1 MKKPTTLIFRA
12 CAYLYRFSL
21 LALVATSSFSM
32 LTHSAAGKDLKVA
45 ETSGKL
51 EVSNDSVAIAF
62 SEKDGFVEITL
73 SAKDSGKSQA
83 LCRSF
88 RPASAKRDK
97 GNKLFDTTLTAHRYQ
112 ATELA
117 KGFRVVTKND
127 QQVVVRLTG
136 QDEKIKFTQE
146 FTIDADSPAVHVRLI
161 GELSADKLDYLMSSW
176 EFVAGKPDFVHSPT
190 AKQQHFNAGP
200 PQDQV
205 IGDHAFHTPHITL
218 QKGDSFVALIPD
230 LDMINE
236 HVEVSPDA
244 RRTQR
249 VARNKFSVPI
259 VDEFYTMPTALDLNA
274 QSGYT
279 ENSVFSYGMM
289 DFIVTHHVRYPRV
302 NDASMVRTIPDKKV
316 EIGYSLLVGM
326 DQAPGTSFQQAV
338 RFIWDEYGHKQFKDE
353 THLAMPFE
361 QYVKDVYG
369 VVSKPMP
376 PSIQK
381 PVPGYEDM
389 GVFVEFELDGR
400 TAGGM
405 VSPLPFYGP
414 VLWNFEFWNNVRD
427 ANGLVYWGERLGDKK
442 MAERGRHII
451 NLALSAPRNEAG
463 FFPLVYMPHNKQWM
477 TSTLGPSPSPRTI
490 FHLGKGHVHNVVA
503 MSKSAAHMIE
513 YYKRCEQDQEIIDYL
528 TPFAD
533 TLVKEI
539 DDRGAIASYYTPD
552 MKPIKDLWHSAQP
565 AAMMWFLAE
574 MASVTGEKRYEQ
586 GAEKIA
592 NYLMK
597 EILPEAKWVDLEVYY
612 SCGQNRLDFL
622 IDQTQNLPIRGN
634 LSIHWASKGFQVLY
648 QVTKDPKH
656 LKAGEIATDYLAQS
670 QGSWNP
676 HYVYTANPFGGCTV
690 DNVDTATWLDA
701 RQCELVQPFIW
712 YGLELGRQ
720 DLVERGIAAARAS
733 TVLINHPRHIEN
745 GIYPHVNHYGFG
757 LGPENINHEGHNQ
770 SAMRTHPSW
779 GECSGIF
786 TGLADAARFAGGGI
800 IDLDRGFAVGAD
812 GINLSLEKKGNA
824 FHVTATGRLAKL
836 KKAWEK
842 PYDIELRIRG
852 HKKQPIYING
862 VLAPVNKA
870 NDDSIIRCQVTPDG
884 TVIPTKDR

>member
-1 MKKPTTLIFRA
+1 MKKPTTLISRA
-12 CAYLYRFSL
+12 CVYLCRFSL

-302 NDASMVRTIPDKKV
+302 NDASMVRTIPDK
-316 EIGYSLLVGM
+316 
-326 DQAPGTSFQQAV
+326 
-338 RFIWDEYGHKQFKDE
+338 
-353 THLAMPFE
+353 
-361 QYVKDVYG
+361 
-369 VVSKPMP
+369 
-376 PSIQK
+376 
-381 PVPGYEDM
+381 
-389 GVFVEFELDGR
+389 
-400 TAGGM
+400 
-405 VSPLPFYGP
+405 
-414 VLWNFEFWNNVRD
+414 
-427 ANGLVYWGERLGDKK
+427 
-442 MAERGRHII
+442 
-451 NLALSAPRNEAG
+451 
-463 FFPLVYMPHNKQWM
+463 
-477 TSTLGPSPSPRTI
+477 
-490 FHLGKGHVHNVVA
+490 
-503 MSKSAAHMIE
+503 
-513 YYKRCEQDQEIIDYL
+513 
-528 TPFAD
+528 
-533 TLVKEI
+533 
-539 DDRGAIASYYTPD
+539 
-552 MKPIKDLWHSAQP
+552 
-565 AAMMWFLAE
+565 
-574 MASVTGEKRYEQ
+574 
-586 GAEKIA
+586 
-592 NYLMK
+592 
-597 EILPEAKWVDLEVYY
+597 EV
-612 SCGQNRLDFL
+612 
-622 IDQTQNLPIRGN
+622 
-634 LSIHWASKGFQVLY
+634 
-648 QVTKDPKH
+648 
-656 LKAGEIATDYLAQS
+656 
-670 QGSWNP
+670 
-676 HYVYTANPFGGCTV
+676 
-690 DNVDTATWLDA
+690 
-701 RQCELVQPFIW
+701 
-712 YGLELGRQ
+712 
-720 DLVERGIAAARAS
+720 
-733 TVLINHPRHIEN
+733 
-745 GIYPHVNHYGFG
+745 
-757 LGPENINHEGHNQ
+757 
-770 SAMRTHPSW
+770 
-779 GECSGIF
+779 
-786 TGLADAARFAGGGI
+786 
-800 IDLDRGFAVGAD
+800 
-812 GINLSLEKKGNA
+812 
-824 FHVTATGRLAKL
+824 
-836 KKAWEK
+836 
-842 PYDIELRIRG
+842 
-852 HKKQPIYING
+852 
-862 VLAPVNKA
+862 
-870 NDDSIIRCQVTPDG
+870 
-884 TVIPTKDR
+884 